1 MRIFPSILLFNG
13 LLCPLW
19 HPLYHALSIHRRTF
33 NTVALST
40 HFPPFI
46 HLSGPLS
53 LSPAI
58 AYVSET
64 PNARKPKDVS
74 RKTLSESSFD
84 AIFSFCYVRFCCFCL
99 RIRSKGI
106 YNAFPVATTR
116 ASGVRVQCVYLTRLH
131 NVIFIEF
138 TLFNASASPSP
149 KKLVPG
155 SVKVVSWKCNVTRVY
170 PQSYLERSGKV
181 FV

>member
-40 HFPPFI
+40 HFLPFI

-53 LSPAI
+53 LSPACHVTE
-58 AYVSET
+58 YVSET

-131 NVIFIEF
+131 NVIFSEF

-149 KKLVPG
+149 KELVPG
-155 SVKVVSWKCNVTRVY
+155 SVKVVAAAASWKCNVTRVY
-170 PQSYLERSGKV
+170 P
-181 FV
+181 